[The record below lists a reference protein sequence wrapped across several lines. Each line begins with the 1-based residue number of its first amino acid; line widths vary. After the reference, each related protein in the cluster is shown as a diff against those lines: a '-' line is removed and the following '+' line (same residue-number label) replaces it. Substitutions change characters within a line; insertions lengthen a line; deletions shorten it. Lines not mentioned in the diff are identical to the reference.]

1 MPLTSLQSF
10 CGTAASGCVAGQL
23 PEAGLVQATDG
34 NLYGTTGG
42 GGTNSQGTVFKITPS
57 GTLTTLY
64 NFCAQSG
71 CADGLA
77 PYSTLIQTT
86 NGDLYGTT
94 AEGGV
99 NGLGTIFKITLAGTL
114 TTVYSFCSQSGCT
127 DGASPGAEALVQV
140 TNGDLYGT
148 TTGGGSFGQNTGV
161 IFSVT
166 PAGSLTASFGLCTV
180 SACTSGNVPFAG
192 LIQATNGKF
201 YGTTYTGGT
210 NGKGG
215 AVFQFSP
222 NGTLKPLYDFCSQP
236 QCTDG
241 ASPIAGL
248 LQATDGNLYGTT
260 QYGGNSNY
268 CGQAGCGTLFKI
280 TATGAL
286 TTLYN
291 FCSQSGCADGGDPWR
306 RWHRTPTENCTG
318 QQRPAGLT
326 VMAPSSVYRSAS
338 ARLSKRCLRRAK

>member
-1 MPLTSLQSF
+1 M
-10 CGTAASGCVAGQL
+10 
-23 PEAGLVQATDG
+23 
-34 NLYGTTGG
+34 
-42 GGTNSQGTVFKITPS
+42 
-57 GTLTTLY
+57 
-64 NFCAQSG
+64 
-71 CADGLA
+71 
-77 PYSTLIQTT
+77 
-86 NGDLYGTT
+86 
-94 AEGGV
+94 

-127 DGASPGAEALVQV
+127 DGAYLGAEALVQV

-166 PAGSLTASFGLCTV
+166 PAGSLTASFGRCTV

-248 LQATDGNLYGTT
+248 LQATEVTWHHAVWRKLELLRASRLWDALQNHRDWRTDDAIQFLFPKRL
-260 QYGGNSNY
+260 
-268 CGQAGCGTLFKI
+268 CGRGI
-280 TATGAL
+280 
-286 TTLYN
+286 
-291 FCSQSGCADGGDPWR
+291 PWR